1 MAAKVRQHY
10 FGDRPIDGHTLYE
23 YSTLFGD
30 VFFTYGIQ
38 LAVRLQA
45 AASTG
50 RTFFYRF
57 SVDGRLN
64 EYKLATLAGQLQFP
78 GATHA
83 DDKFYLF
90 GYLSRIFLNSNR
102 VSINFVKFK

>member
-1 MAAKVRQHY
+1 MAARVRQQY
-10 FGDRPIDGHTLYE
+10 FGDRPIGGTTLYE

-30 VFFTYGIQ
+30 IFFTYGIQ
-38 LAVRLQA
+38 LAVKLHA
-45 AASTG
+45 TTSTG

-64 EYKLATLAGQLQFP
+64 EYKLATLAGELNFA

-90 GYLSRIFLNSNR
+90 G
-102 VSINFVKFK
+102 